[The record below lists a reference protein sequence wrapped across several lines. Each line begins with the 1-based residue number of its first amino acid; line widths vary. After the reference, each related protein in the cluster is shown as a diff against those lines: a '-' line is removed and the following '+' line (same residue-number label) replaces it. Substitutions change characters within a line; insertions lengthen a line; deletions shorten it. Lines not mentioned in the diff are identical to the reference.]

1 VTCQTTLLKR
11 ASSFLL
17 LLGFILF
24 PVYAYSQE
32 VGESVSLRESKLGK
46 GIPAHAKP
54 LTKKT
59 TFYFPNAS
67 IVTIKDSHP
76 KKPHWLLVESSNGK
90 SGWIINKYIKGIS
103 VEKNK
108 STNKKSKYSKR
119 KRFKSNFKLDE
130 LGYKIAIVISI
141 FGSFWLFGIR
151 FTLLISTLWT
161 GWTVLRLGLNSS
173 TSLIQLAFVFGSYA
187 LANVIFK
194 KDLQI
199 RELKNIISIATKN
212 NNEATKKQVEKV
224 FLSNPE
230 QIEKIRGK
238 DHLKV
243 LETAIADSKSTL
255 CILSGWISNSV
266 VDSQILFLLSEAM
279 RRGVEIY
286 IGYGYEFK
294 GQHQRNE
301 NTNLA
306 LKTLEQIKV
315 DANDKGKLY
324 IKEFPNHEKIIVVDN
339 CYMICG
345 SNNWLSNKHFL
356 NSEYSIKIA
365 DQILAVSEG
374 CRIKDLIINNDCA

>member
-1 VTCQTTLLKR
+1 MKYQTTLFSK

-24 PVYAYSQE
+24 PIFAYSQE
-32 VGESVSLRESKLGK
+32 VGDSVTLRESKSGR
-46 GIPAHAKP
+46 GIPAHAQP
-54 LTKKT
+54 LTKET
-59 TFYFPNAS
+59 TFYFQNAS
-67 IVTIKDSHP
+67 IVTIKDFHP
-76 KKPHWLLVESSNGK
+76 KKPHWLLVENSIGK
-90 SGWIINKYIKGIS
+90 LGWIINKY
-103 VEKNK
+103 VEGVPVE
-108 STNKKSKYSKR
+108 KR
-119 KRFKSNFKLDE
+119 KRSRSNFKLDE

-151 FTLLISTLWT
+151 LALLISILWT
-161 GWTVLRLGLNSS
+161 GWTVLRLGINNS
-173 TSLIQLAFVFGSYA
+173 TSLIKLAFIFGSYA

-199 RELKNIISIATKN
+199 RELKNIISIATEN

-224 FLSNPE
+224 FLNNPE

-238 DHLKV
+238 DHLKA

-266 VDSQILFLLSEAM
+266 VDNQISSLLSEAM

-306 LKTLEQIKV
+306 LRTLEQIRV
-315 DANDKGKLY
+315 QVTDKGKLY
-324 IKEFPNHEKIIVVDN
+324 VKEFPNHEKIIVVDN
-339 CYMICG
+339 GYIICG
-345 SNNWLSNKHFL
+345 SNNWLSNRHFL
-356 NSEYSIKIA
+356 NSEYSIKIV
-365 DQILAVSEG
+365 DQLLAISEG
-374 CRIKDLIINNDCA
+374 GRIKDLIINNDSP